1 MGSII
6 VALPKFEDAKHI
18 SDVMRG
24 CGLETTMVCTSGREL
39 LPRLGTLENG
49 VIICGRR
56 LKDMHYT
63 KLAEYLP
70 EYFDMVL
77 LSSASGLEEVP
88 AGVMQMTFP
97 IRTGEL
103 ISTVEM
109 LLLQQERRL
118 KKKKIRPKKRSE
130 KEQKIIDAAKK
141 VLMERNQMT
150 EQEAFRYI
158 QKSSMDSETNM
169 VETAQMILLLIHDE

>member
-1 MGSII
+1 MVLEQYI
-6 VALPKFEDAKHI
+6 VKYLTKEL
-18 SDVMRG
+18 G
-24 CGLETTMVCTSGREL
+24 ECTFGKRRYFQSNNLL
-39 LPRLGTLENG
+39 LPEVHFFLQEKSSLSE
-49 VIICGRR
+49 VI
-56 LKDMHYT
+56 HFVE
-63 KLAEYLP
+63 EYLP

-77 LSSASGLEEVP
+77 LSSTSGLEGIP
-88 AGVMQMTFP
+88 SGVMQLTFP
-97 IRTGEL
+97 IRAGEL
-103 ISTVEM
+103 VSTVEM

-118 KKKKIRPKKRSE
+118 KKKKIKPKKRSE

>member
-6 VALPKFEDAKHI
+6 VALPKLEDAKHI

-56 LKDMHYT
+56 VNDMHYT

-77 LSSASGLEEVP
+77 LSSASGLEDIP
-88 AGVMQMTFP
+88 PGV
-97 IRTGEL
+97 
-103 ISTVEM
+103 M

-118 KKKKIRPKKRSE
+118 KKKKLKPKKRSE

>member
-6 VALPKFEDAKHI
+6 VALPKLEDAKHI
-18 SDVMRG
+18 SDIMRG
-24 CGLETTMVCTSGREL
+24 CGLKTTMICTSGREM
-39 LPRLGTLENG
+39 LPRLGLLENG

-56 LKDMHYT
+56 LRDMHYT
-63 KLAEYLP
+63 KLVEYLP
-70 EYFDMVL
+70 EYFDMIL
-77 LSSASGLEEVP
+77 LSSTSGLEEVP
-88 AGVMQMTFP
+88 PKVMRMTFP
-97 IRTGEL
+97 IRKGEL
-103 ISTVEM
+103 ISTIEM

-118 KKKKIRPKKRSE
+118 KKKKMRPKKRSE
-130 KEQKIIDAAKK
+130 EEQKIINAAKK

-150 EQEAFRYI
+150 EEEAFRYI

>member
-6 VALPKFEDAKHI
+6 VALSKLEDAKHI

-24 CGLETTMVCTSGREL
+24 GGLETTMVCTSGREL
-39 LPRLGTLENG
+39 LPRLSALENG

-56 LKDMHYT
+56 LKDMYYT

-70 EYFDMVL
+70 EYFDLVL
-77 LSSASGLEEVP
+77 LSSGAGLEEIP
-88 AGVMQMTFP
+88 PNVMRMTFP

-118 KKKKIRPKKRSE
+118 RKKKIKPKKRSE
-130 KEQKIIDAAKK
+130 EEQRIIDAAKK

-169 VETAQMILLLIHDE
+169 VETAQMILLLIHEK